1 MRVSNPDR
9 SSPEINGSDVAQTP
23 TRFLEI
29 VGDYFPVFH
38 LRHVTVNLA

>member
-9 SSPEINGSDVAQTP
+9 SSPEINGSDVAQTS

-29 VGDYFPVFH
+29 VGDGFPVLSMAAFY
-38 LRHVTVNLA
+38 